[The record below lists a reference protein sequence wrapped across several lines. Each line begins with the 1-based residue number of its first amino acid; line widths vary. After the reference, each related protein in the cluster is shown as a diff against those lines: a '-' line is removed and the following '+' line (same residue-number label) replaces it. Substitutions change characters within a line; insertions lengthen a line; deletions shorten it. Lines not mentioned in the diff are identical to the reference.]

1 MSLPRN
7 VRGHFASLWVPG
19 GPILIP
25 TTITSH
31 YKSKAREREIA
42 RRARLAA
49 ELEAL
54 TGQKTKLIARSIDG
68 ISRRWTGV
76 KSHTSD

>member
-7 VRGHFASLWVPG
+7 VRGHFASLWIPG

-31 YKSKAREREIA
+31 FKSKAREKEA
-42 RRARLAA
+42 AKKAQLAA
-49 ELEAL
+49 ELEVL
-54 TGQKTKLIARSIDG
+54 TGDKTKLIARSIDG
-68 ISRRWTGV
+68 IARRWTGV
-76 KSHTSD
+76 KVHTSD